1 MAVIP
6 IVERVLELCTNGT
19 IHDVV
24 LNKRVPGETYTW
36 HEITGVNRSGQTDTI
51 EVGLKHIGEFF
62 CYRSAA
68 PPDKDRAVRLQTHI
82 IAPGEFVPC
91 ARFRGAGVGHTLE
104 LVVNGHDGHI

>member
-1 MAVIP
+1 MPFTP
-6 IVERVLELCTNGT
+6 IVERVLELCASAT

-24 LNKRVPGETYTW
+24 LNKRVPGELYTW
-36 HEITGVNRSGQTDTI
+36 HEITGINRSGQTDTI
-51 EVGLKHIGEFF
+51 EVGLKHGTEFF

-68 PPDKDRAVRLQTHI
+68 PPDKDRAVGLRGHVVG
-82 IAPGEFVPC
+82 PGEFTPC